1 MALQLVVDDLETV
14 PEPLRANYKEA
25 DGKYRL
31 DLEGYEDPA
40 GLKSALEKERK
51 AAREASKQVTAWQSL
66 GKTPEE
72 IQTLLEAQRKAD
84 EASAEKNG
92 EWDKLKA
99 QMLEQH
105 TRERETLE
113 AKAKAK
119 DAAIERHLIDAQAT
133 AAIAEAKGV
142 PALLLPHVKA
152 SVRVVE
158 EDGEYAVRVVD
169 GKGNPRVNGKGD
181 YLSIADLVGEMRQ
194 SDVFGRAFDADGRTG
209 GGAGPSSAGGAKV
222 ITQAAFDALPPK
234 QRAAKMAEGYRIA
247 T

>member
-1 MALQLVVDDLETV
+1 MALQLIVDDLESI

-51 AAREASKQVTAWQSL
+51 EAREASKQVKAWQAL
-66 GKTPEE
+66 GKTPDE
-72 IQTLLEAQRKAD
+72 IHALLDAQRKAE

-105 TRERETLE
+105 QRERDQLE
-113 AKAKAK
+113 AKSRAK

-133 AAIAEAKGV
+133 AAIASAKGV

-152 SVRVVE
+152 AARVVE
-158 EDGEYAVRVVD
+158 EDGEYVVRVVD
-169 GKGNPRVNGKGD
+169 DKGNPRVNGKGD
-181 YLSIADLVGEMRQ
+181 YLSIADLVSEMRQ
-194 SDVFGRAFDADGRTG
+194 SEVFGRAFDAEGRTG
-209 GGAGPSSAGGAKV
+209 GGAGSSTAGGAKV
-222 ITQAAFDALPPK
+222 IAQAAFDALSPK
-234 QRAAKMAEGYRIA
+234 QRAAKMAEGYRVA
-247 T
+247 A